1 MYIIWGRSY
10 LNYVL
15 NINRK
20 EYGENGGIFSVL
32 TNMRSCL
39 KNGKKVKNK
48 SSCFIYGAEHICL
61 MYTYNFRLRTSNTVD
76 GATTYYVYDG
86 ENIIAEI
93 SDSGETI

>member
-1 MYIIWGRSY
+1 
-10 LNYVL
+10 
-15 NINRK
+15 
-20 EYGENGGIFSVL
+20 
-32 TNMRSCL
+32 
-39 KNGKKVKNK
+39 
-48 SSCFIYGAEHICL
+48 